1 MQFHGLICGGV
12 KAFLSYDQR
21 ENILTCM
28 VSHCYSVL
36 EKIHG
41 VELEDDLAD
50 EDKEDEEED
59 ELHDDLGTFG
69 ANEQHE
75 VMCDELHDNLSGF
88 MDDHTFS
95 CGCC

>member
-12 KAFLSYDQR
+12 TAFLSDDQR
-21 ENILTCM
+21 EKILTCM

-69 ANEQHE
+69 ANEQLE
-75 VMCDELHDNLSGF
+75 VMCDELHDNLGGI
-88 MDDHTFS
+88 MDDHTSS
-95 CGCC
+95 CACC